1 MWPLP
6 QVPRLLSK
14 PLAALSPEAPTDGSF
29 VATSAATLAKTGKF
43 GDLRRRLVFL
53 ILALVVYRIGAHI
66 PVPGIDPN
74 QLEQLFK
81 GQQGGILSLFN
92 MFSGGALSRF
102 TVFALGIM
110 PYISASIIMQLMTYV
125 LPAFEQLKKEGEA
138 GRRKITQYT
147 RYGTLGLAIFQALGI
162 ALALEG
168 SAGLVINPG
177 MGFRL
182 TAVVSL
188 VAGTMFLMWLGEQIT
203 ERGLGNGISILI
215 FAGIAAGLP
224 SAIGGLLELV
234 RTGAMNILVSI
245 FIVLLVVLVTYFV
258 VFVERGQR
266 KILVNYARR
275 QVGNKVYGGQ
285 SSHLPLKL
293 NMAGVIPPI
302 FASSII
308 LLPTT
313 VVSWV
318 STGDSTRWLRD
329 IASALSPGQPIYV
342 ALYAAAIVFFCFFYT
357 ALVFNSRETADNLK
371 KSGAFIPGIRPG
383 DQTARYIDKILVRLT
398 LIGAIYITLVCLLPE
413 FLILKYNVPFYFGGT
428 SLLII
433 VVVTMDFM
441 AQVQNYVM
449 SQQYESLLKK
459 ANFKASPGA

>member
-1 MWPLP
+1 M
-6 QVPRLLSK
+6 
-14 PLAALSPEAPTDGSF
+14 
-29 VATSAATLAKTGKF
+29 ATSPTQLAQSGKY
-43 GDLRRRLVFL
+43 GDLQRRLTFL
-53 ILALVVYRIGAHI
+53 LLALVVYRLGAHI

-74 QLEQLFK
+74 QLQQLFK

-110 PYISASIIMQLMTYV
+110 PYISASIIMQMLGYV
-125 LPAFEQLKKEGEA
+125 IPALEALKKEGEA
-138 GRRKITQYT
+138 GRRKTTQYT
-147 RYGTLGLAIFQALGI
+147 RYGTLGLALFQSFGI
-162 ALALEG
+162 AVALEG
-168 SAGLVINPG
+168 TAGLVINPG
-177 MGFRL
+177 FGFKL
-182 TAVVSL
+182 TTVVSL
-188 VAGTMFLMWLGEQIT
+188 TAGTLFLMWLGEQIT

-215 FAGIAAGLP
+215 FGGIAAGLP
-224 SAIGGLLELV
+224 SAIGGLFSLIS
-234 RTGAMNILVSI
+234 TGAMSIPAAIFILV
-245 FIVLLVVLVTYFV
+245 IVGLVTFGV

-266 KILVNYARR
+266 KILVNYAKR

-285 SSHLPLKL
+285 SSHLPLKV

-313 VVSWV
+313 AVSWFA
-318 STGDSTRWLRD
+318 TGDSMRWLKD
-329 IASALSPGQPIYV
+329 LAAMLSPGQPIYV
-342 ALYAAAIVFFCFFYT
+342 LLYSAAIVFFCFFYT

-383 DQTARYIDKILVRLT
+383 DNTAKFIDKILARLT
-398 LIGAIYITLVCLLPE
+398 LVGAVYITAVCLLPE
-413 FLILKYNVPFYFGGT
+413 FLVLKYNVPFYFGGT

-433 VVVTMDFM
+433 VVVTMDFW
-441 AQVQNYVM
+441 AQVQSYVM

-459 ANFKASPGA
+459 ANFKS

>member
-1 MWPLP
+1 M
-6 QVPRLLSK
+6 
-14 PLAALSPEAPTDGSF
+14 
-29 VATSAATLAKTGKF
+29 ATNATQLAKSGKF
-43 GDLRRRLVFL
+43 GDLRRRVIFL
-53 ILALVVYRIGAHI
+53 LLALVVYRIGAHI
-66 PVPGIDPN
+66 PVPGIDPV
-74 QLEQLFK
+74 QLKQLFQ
-81 GQQGGILSLFN
+81 GQSGGILNLFN

-125 LPAFEQLKKEGEA
+125 VPSLEALKKEGEA

-147 RYGTLGLAIFQALGI
+147 RYGTLGLAIFQSLAI
-162 ALALEG
+162 AIGLEA
-168 SAGLVINPG
+168 SQGLVINPG
-177 MGFRL
+177 FGFRM

-215 FAGIAAGLP
+215 FAGIVAGLP
-224 SAIGGLLELV
+224 SAIGGLFELV
-234 RTGAMNILVSI
+234 RTGAMSIIVSL
-245 FIVLLVVLVTYFV
+245 FIMVLVVGVTALV

-266 KILVNYARR
+266 KILVNYAKR
-275 QVGNKVYGGQ
+275 QVGNRVYGGQ

-293 NMAGVIPPI
+293 NMSGVIPPI

-308 LLPTT
+308 LLPATIMG
-313 VVSWV
+313 WFA
-318 STGDSTRWLRD
+318 TGASDNVFTRFLKD
-329 IASALSPGQPIYV
+329 ASAALSPGQPIYV
-342 ALYAAAIVFFCFFYT
+342 LLYAGMIVFFCFFYT

-383 DQTARYIDKILVRLT
+383 DQTAKFIDRILGRLT
-398 LIGAIYITLVCLLPE
+398 LVGAVYITAVCLLPE
-413 FLILKYNVPFYFGGT
+413 FLVLKYNVPFYFGGT

-433 VVVTMDFM
+433 VVVTMDFW
-441 AQVQNYVM
+441 AQVQSYVM

-459 ANFKASPGA
+459 ANFKAG

>member
-1 MWPLP
+1 
-6 QVPRLLSK
+6 
-14 PLAALSPEAPTDGSF
+14 
-29 VATSAATLAKTGKF
+29 VATNANQLAKSGKF
-43 GDLRRRLVFL
+43 GDLRRRVVFL
-53 ILALVVYRIGAHI
+53 LLALVVYRIGAHI
-66 PVPGIDPN
+66 PVPGIDP
-74 QLEQLFK
+74 QALQQLFK
-81 GQQGGILSLFN
+81 SQSGGILNLFN

-110 PYISASIIMQLMTYV
+110 PYISASIIMQLMSYV
-125 LPAFEQLKKEGEA
+125 VPSLEAIKKEGEA

-147 RYGTLGLAIFQALGI
+147 RYGTLGLAIFQSLGI

-168 SAGLVINPG
+168 SAGLVLSPG
-177 MGFRL
+177 FGFRM
-182 TAVVSL
+182 TTVVSL

-215 FAGIAAGLP
+215 FGGIVAGLP
-224 SAIGGLLELV
+224 AAIGGLFELV
-234 RTGAMNILVSI
+234 NTGAMSILACL
-245 FIVLLVVLVTYFV
+245 FIIVVVIGVTFAV

-266 KILVNYARR
+266 KILVNYAKR

-293 NMAGVIPPI
+293 NMSGVIPPI

-308 LLPTT
+308 LLPAT
-313 VVSWV
+313 VVGWFA
-318 STGDSTRWLRD
+318 TGEGLRWLKD
-329 IASALSPGQPIYV
+329 LSSALSPGQPIYV
-342 ALYAAAIVFFCFFYT
+342 MLYAAMIVFFCFFYT

-383 DQTARYIDKILVRLT
+383 EQTAKHIDRILGRLT
-398 LIGAIYITLVCLLPE
+398 LAGAVYITLVCLLPE
-413 FLILKYNVPFYFGGT
+413 FLVLKYNVPFYFGGT

-433 VVVTMDFM
+433 VVVTMDFW
-441 AQVQNYVM
+441 AQVQSYVM

-459 ANFKASPGA
+459 ANFKTS

>member
-1 MWPLP
+1 MF
-6 QVPRLLSK
+6 LL
-14 PLAALSPEAPTDGSF
+14 
-29 VATSAATLAKTGKF
+29 
-43 GDLRRRLVFL
+43 
-53 ILALVVYRIGAHI
+53 LALVVYRIGAHI
-66 PVPGIDPN
+66 PVPGIDPA
-74 QLEQLFK
+74 QLQQLFQ
-81 GQQGGILSLFN
+81 GQQGGILNLFN

-110 PYISASIIMQLMTYV
+110 PYISASIIMQLLSYV
-125 LPAFEQLKKEGEA
+125 LPAMEQLKKEGEA

-147 RYGTLGLAIFQALGI
+147 RYGTLGLALFQSLGI
-162 ALALEG
+162 AVALEG
-168 SAGLVINPG
+168 TAGLVISPG
-177 MGFRL
+177 FGFRL
-182 TAVVSL
+182 TAMVSL
-188 VAGTMFLMWLGEQIT
+188 TAGTMFLMWLGEQIT

-224 SAIGGLLELV
+224 KSIGGLLELV
-234 RTGAMNILVSI
+234 STGAMSI
-245 FIVLLVVLVTYFV
+245 VVALFIVAVVILVTYFV

-293 NMAGVIPPI
+293 NMAGVVPPI

-308 LLPTT
+308 LLPAT
-313 VVSWV
+313 VVGWF
-318 STGDSTRWLRD
+318 STGDSMRWLKD
-329 IASALSPGQPIYV
+329 IAGALTPGQPIYV
-342 ALYAAAIVFFCFFYT
+342 MFYAAAIVFFCFFYT

-371 KSGAFIPGIRPG
+371 KSGAFVPGIRPG
-383 DQTARYIDKILVRLT
+383 EQTARYIDKILVRLT
-398 LIGAIYITLVCLLPE
+398 LAGAAYITFVCLLPE

-441 AQVQNYVM
+441 AQVQNYMM

-459 ANFKASPGA
+459 ANFKTSIGG

>member
-1 MWPLP
+1 
-6 QVPRLLSK
+6 
-14 PLAALSPEAPTDGSF
+14 
-29 VATSAATLAKTGKF
+29 VATSATLAKTGKY

-53 ILALVVYRIGAHI
+53 LLALVVYRVGAHI

-74 QLEQLFK
+74 QLQQLFN
-81 GQQGGILSLFN
+81 GQQGGILNLFN

-110 PYISASIIMQLMTYV
+110 PYISASIIMQLLTYV
-125 LPAFEQLKKEGEA
+125 LPSLEQLKKEGES

-147 RYGTLGLAIFQALGI
+147 RYGTLGLALFQSMGI
-162 ALALEG
+162 ALALES
-168 SAGLVINPG
+168 SAGLVLAPG
-177 MGFRL
+177 LGFRV
-182 TAVVSL
+182 TAMVSL
-188 VAGTMFLMWLGEQIT
+188 TAGTMFLMWLGEQIT

-224 SAIGGLLELV
+224 NALGGLLELV
-234 RTGAMNILVSI
+234 RTGAMSILVAL
-245 FIVLLVVLVTYFV
+245 FIVVLVVLVTYFV

-308 LLPTT
+308 LLPAT
-313 VVSWV
+313 VVSWF
-318 STGDSTRWLRD
+318 SAGDSMRWLKD
-329 IASALSPGQPIYV
+329 IASALSPGQPVYIILYV
-342 ALYAAAIVFFCFFYT
+342 AAIVFFCFFYT

-398 LIGAIYITLVCLLPE
+398 LAGAVYIAFVCLLPE

-441 AQVQNYVM
+441 SQVQNYMM

-459 ANFKASPGA
+459 ANFKTTMGA